1 MIPEIARSID
11 VGKETTRGTC
21 EYCGYYNSSL
31 KLIKVVTDDK
41 FLWTD
46 KQYEMYTQ
54 PFWSCS
60 YCIYLLGRTHI
71 PFEYC
76 KYMIKEE
83 PLDKQLLESGT
94 IRNTLIRKMKTLE
107 DIFPTEIDGIFILPT
122 NDLPKRFAK
131 KTNIIVSFKDLSLL
145 KYFRYVLERDVCLM
159 HTWSDTATSSFQ
171 SRAKFW
177 RVKDSR
183 ILLALGRIHSQ
194 SEFLSIW
201 VWADTRIVSIEF
213 FCRTPVNMI
222 QATPSKILR
231 VV

>member
-1 MIPEIARSID
+1 
-11 VGKETTRGTC
+11 
-21 EYCGYYNSSL
+21 
-31 KLIKVVTDDK
+31 
-41 FLWTD
+41 
-46 KQYEMYTQ
+46 
-54 PFWSCS
+54 
-60 YCIYLLGRTHI
+60 
-71 PFEYC
+71 
-76 KYMIKEE
+76 MIKEE
-83 PLDKQLLESGT
+83 PLDKRLLETGH
-94 IRNTLIRKMKTLE
+94 IRNTLIRKMKTLQE
-107 DIFPTEIDGIFILPT
+107 IFPTEINGIYILPID
-122 NDLPKRFAK
+122 DLPKRFTK

-145 KYFRYVLERDVCLM
+145 KYFRYVLDRDVCLM
-159 HTWSDTATSSFQ
+159 HTWSDTATSHFS

-222 QATPSKILR
+222 QATPNKILR